1 MYPQLEKRPVIVAIT
16 GSNGAGRS
24 TFYTSFLGDCG
35 LRFVNADDIA
45 RDLEIDAYSAAK
57 VADSLRRELL
67 GQRESFVFETV
78 FSDPVGGKVAF
89 LKEAAEAG
97 YSVVLCF
104 VGISS
109 PEISETRVSMRVSQG
124 GHDVPSDKLASRY
137 PRTLENLRRAI
148 DELPLVLVFDNDD
161 LARPYRRVAEFANG
175 ESVLLAEPPP
185 ARLTN
190 RCFSSIGNTSFQGI
204 RPV

>member
-1 MYPQLEKRPVIVAIT
+1 MHPELDKRPVIVAIT
-16 GSNGAGRS
+16 GPNGAGKS
-24 TFYTSFLGDCG
+24 TFYASFLRNGG

-45 RDLEIDAYSAAK
+45 RDLDIDAYAAAK
-57 VADSLRRELL
+57 LADTLRRELL

-78 FSDPVGGKVAF
+78 FSDPVGDKVAF
-89 LKEAAEAG
+89 LREAAAAG

-124 GHDVPSDKLASRY
+124 GHDVPSEKLAGRF

-148 DELPLVLVFDNDD
+148 QKLPLVLVFDNDD
-161 LARPYRRVAEFANG
+161 LAEPYRRVGEFANG
-175 ESVLLAEPPP
+175 EAMFLSDAPPDWLRS
-185 ARLTN
+185 AM
-190 RCFSSIGNTSFQGI
+190 
-204 RPV
+204 

>member
-1 MYPQLEKRPVIVAIT
+1 MYPQLDKRPVIVAIT
-16 GSNGAGRS
+16 GPNGAGKS
-24 TFYTSFLGDCG
+24 TFYASFLRDCG
-35 LRFVNADDIA
+35 QRFVNADDIA
-45 RDLEIDAYSAAK
+45 RDLEIDAYAAAK
-57 VADSLRRELL
+57 MADSLRRELL

-78 FSDPVGGKVAF
+78 FSDPVGDKVAF
-89 LKEAAEAG
+89 LKEAGEAG

-124 GHDVPSDKLASRY
+124 GHDVPSDKLAGRY

-161 LARPYRRVAEFANG
+161 LAYPYRRVAEFANG
-175 ESVLLAEPPP
+175 KPMLLADPLP
-185 ARLTN
+185 AWLK
-190 RCFSSIGNTSFQGI
+190 GI
-204 RPV
+204 L

>member
-1 MYPQLEKRPVIVAIT
+1 MHPQLDKRPVIVAIT
-16 GSNGAGRS
+16 GPNGAGKS
-24 TFYTSFLGDCG
+24 TFYASSLRDCG

-45 RDLEIDAYSAAK
+45 RDLEIDAYAAAK
-57 VADSLRRELL
+57 MADLLRRELL

-78 FSDPVGGKVAF
+78 FSDPVGDKVAF

-124 GHDVPSDKLASRY
+124 GHDVPSDKLAGRY

-161 LARPYRRVAEFANG
+161 LARPYRRVAEFAKG
-175 ESVLLAEPPP
+175 EPVLLADTLP
-185 ARLTN
+185 AWLK
-190 RCFSSIGNTSFQGI
+190 SIL
-204 RPV
+204 